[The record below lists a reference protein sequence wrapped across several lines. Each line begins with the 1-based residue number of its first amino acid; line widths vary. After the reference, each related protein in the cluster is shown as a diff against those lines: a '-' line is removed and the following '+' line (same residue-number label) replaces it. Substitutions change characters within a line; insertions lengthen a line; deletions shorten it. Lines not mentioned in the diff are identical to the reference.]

1 MEASSPSVPPRKRL
15 RRIGF
20 LVGWVLALWA
30 MIAYLALPAIWKRA
44 QRQQLVEGHDLV
56 TRTSLGI
63 AGDPINFG
71 LVGDQA
77 ELLCAFRAAG
87 WTLADSITL
96 RTSMKIVGSVA
107 LHRLDPAAPVS
118 PLLFDGRAEDIAFER
133 PVGISAARRHHI
145 RLWRVAGASY
155 DDRPLW
161 LASASFDRGVELSRY
176 TLQVTHRIGPDLD
189 AERDFVGQSL
199 GDAGAIRPFFQI
211 EGIGPT
217 LHGRNGGGDP
227 YFTDGEILIG
237 VLARDCDLTPGRAV
251 APPRNPPQIDIRSAI
266 IHALGEKH

>member
-87 WTLADSITL
+87 WTLANSITL

-133 PVGISAARRHHI
+133 PVESPAAPGAI
-145 RLWRVAGASY
+145 TSGCGASPA
-155 DDRPLW
+155 RPMTTARSGWPRLRSIA
-161 LASASFDRGVELSRY
+161 AS
-176 TLQVTHRIGPDLD
+176 
-189 AERDFVGQSL
+189 
-199 GDAGAIRPFFQI
+199 
-211 EGIGPT
+211 
-217 LHGRNGGGDP
+217 N
-227 YFTDGEILIG
+227 
-237 VLARDCDLTPGRAV
+237 
-251 APPRNPPQIDIRSAI
+251 
-266 IHALGEKH
+266 